1 MDENNKEIKELWLKG
16 LTGNQIAKQLS
27 ITRNSVMGKLH
38 RMRHSGILAEKALDE
53 RMKTIRTAV
62 RKKIETTLE
71 LEHKPD
77 PDSTVNAWIPRPEP
91 VEQHLNLVV
100 CEEAPPQPTSK
111 PIPFEKL
118 TSRSCRFIINSGDP
132 KDFLFC
138 GKPKKG
144 RSYCDEHENVCYYRP
159 LKRNENNEPST

>member
-38 RMRHSGILAEKALDE
+38 RMRHSGVLAGKALDGRIKAIGMAIKNKIDKPSKPE
-53 RMKTIRTAV
+53 R
-62 RKKIETTLE
+62 
-71 LEHKPD
+71 KPD
-77 PDSTVNAWIPRPEP
+77 PESTVDVWIPRPEP
-91 VEQHLNLVV
+91 VEQHLNLIV
-100 CEEAPPQPTSK
+100 CEEVPAKPARN

-118 TSRSCRFIINSGDP
+118 TSKSCRFIVNSGDP

-144 RSYCDEHENVCYYRP
+144 KSYCDEHENICYYRP
-159 LKRNENNEPST
+159 IKRGQEDAEK